1 MLANSDGKTLFSL
14 KPPFSQPLYTCDEI
28 EAIFMDHDEPEF
40 EKKLR
45 KFSVIKECPKCKQL
59 SLSFR
64 SNSIYCTNCGYEE
77 QLPAM
82 R

>member
-1 MLANSDGKTLFSL
+1 
-14 KPPFSQPLYTCDEI
+14 
-28 EAIFMDHDEPEF
+28 MDHDEPEF